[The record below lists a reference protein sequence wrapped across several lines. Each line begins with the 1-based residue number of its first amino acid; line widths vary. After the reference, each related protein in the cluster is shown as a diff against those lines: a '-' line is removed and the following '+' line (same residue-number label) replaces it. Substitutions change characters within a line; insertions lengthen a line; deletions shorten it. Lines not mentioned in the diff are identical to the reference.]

1 MAKDG
6 TVRGGARTGA
16 GRPKKA
22 LSEKLATGNPGGRKL
37 GVLDIPDGIEGA
49 ELEGVDMP
57 PVKDYLSAKQRDGSE
72 LCAADVFRSM

>member
-22 LSEKLATGNPGGRKL
+22 IAEKIASGNPGGRKL
-37 GVLDIPDGIEGA
+37 AVLDIPDAMEGA
-49 ELEGVDMP
+49 DLEGVDMP
-57 PVKDYLSAKQRDGSE
+57 PVKEYLSAKQRDGT
-72 LCAADVFRSM
+72 